1 MNTILILILTL
12 LLFNLLIYLKFETI
26 TNKLNFF
33 DKPDGKLKKH
43 SQPVSLIGGLIILIN
58 IYLIVFILNLLG
70 LENLLFEKK
79 YLFLFLF
86 LTTLFY
92 MIGALDDLKNINPN
106 NKLLLVFIVLVIS
119 IFLFPE
125 IKIVEIKI
133 SFLPKTYYFKF
144 PYTQI
149 FLILSFLLLVNAM
162 NMFDGVNLQLISY
175 CTFVIIL
182 FILKGFM
189 PIFFI
194 LLTICL
200 IMLGI
205 LNFRNKVFL
214 GDGGSNLLSAVLG
227 LTFIYQYKKFDNIFL
242 GDEVFVILLIPA
254 IDMLRLFFMRLINK
268 SNPFKGDLNHLHHIV
283 NRFIKDKTLTV
294 IITVSICIAPTILMY
309 LNIKTYIVLIGC
321 SILYL
326 ILVNLLSRKKYL

>member
-1 MNTILILILTL
+1 MNSILILILTI
-12 LLFNLLIYLKFETI
+12 LLFNLSIYLKFETI
-26 TNKLNFF
+26 ANKLNFF

-43 SQPVSLIGGLIILIN
+43 SQPVSLIGGLVILIN

-70 LENLLFEKK
+70 LESLLFEKK
-79 YLFLFLF
+79 YLSLFLF

-92 MIGALDDLKNINPN
+92 MVGALDDLKNINPN
-106 NKLLLVFIVLVIS
+106 YKLLLIFLVLVIS
-119 IFLFPE
+119 IIFFPE

-133 SFLPKTYYFKF
+133 SFLPKIYYFKF

-149 FLILSFLLLVNAM
+149 FIIFSFLLLVNAM
-162 NMFDGVNLQLISY
+162 NMFDGTNLQLISY
-175 CTFVIIL
+175 STFVIIL

-194 LLTICL
+194 LLTISL
-200 IMLGI
+200 IVLGV
-205 LNFRNKVFL
+205 LNFKNKVFL

-227 LTFIYQYKKFDNIFL
+227 LTFIYQYKKIDNFFH
-242 GDEVFVILLIPA
+242 GDELFIILLIPA
-254 IDMLRLFFMRLINK
+254 IDMLRLFLVRVINK
-268 SNPFKGDLNHLHHIV
+268 SHPFKGDLNHLHHIV

-294 IITVSICIAPTILMY
+294 IITVSICIVPTIFMY

-321 SILYL
+321 SILYFIL
-326 ILVNLLSRKKYL
+326 INLLNRKKYL